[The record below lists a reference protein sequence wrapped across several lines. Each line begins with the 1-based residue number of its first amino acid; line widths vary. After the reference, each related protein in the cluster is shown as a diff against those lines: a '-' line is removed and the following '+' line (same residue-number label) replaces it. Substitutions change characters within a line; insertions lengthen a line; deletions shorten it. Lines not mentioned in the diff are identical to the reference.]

1 MAEHDMR
8 QADRSPPAG
17 SGREGAPE
25 RDDAPRRAPD
35 DEGAPR
41 DEAGRLPGVLAPIE
55 PAAFGYE
62 QARHLLLRAGFG
74 GTPEQIRTLANWGPE
89 RAVDHLLNVEE
100 VEYKRPTAE
109 EFDKNIMRPPSEAE
123 QAEYRAAARRG
134 DEDTLARFRLQQQQS
149 ERADRD
155 QVRQMQRWWLTRL
168 IETPKPLEE
177 KMTLFW
183 HGLFATNY
191 RTIENSYHMFQQNQ
205 LFRKHSLGS
214 YAELLRGI
222 IRDPAMLAYLNNN
235 QSKKD
240 KPNENLAR
248 EIMELFSLGVGNYT
262 ERDIKEGARALTG
275 YTFEDDGFVFEKK
288 NHDTGVKTILS
299 NTGPLDGDGFVK
311 AILAQSA
318 CPKYITRRLYSYFVS
333 DVPPDERGGDKE
345 MPSAQRKVLQQLAYA
360 FGESR
365 YQLKPLLRKLFLS
378 EHFYEARFM
387 NDQIKSPVMLAVG
400 AVRSLNAPVRDLT
413 IVSDALDLMGQNIF
427 YPPSVKGWDGG
438 RSWINTSTLFVR
450 QNTLAFFLSG
460 KKPQGYDSSADTQ
473 KYDVTK
479 LLDNADGESLIAK
492 GDVPGV
498 ADAML
503 RLTLGWT
510 PKAGRD
516 ALLEFVKSNGGRL
529 DERVLMGMLLV
540 VTAMPEYQLC

>member
-1 MAEHDMR
+1 MNWLTQPATPEPKTDPAELSLDNPVPPPSDDMEPSLR
-8 QADRSPPAG
+8 
-17 SGREGAPE
+17 
-25 RDDAPRRAPD
+25 
-35 DEGAPR
+35 
-41 DEAGRLPGVLAPIE
+41 PIRKQD
-55 PAAFGYE
+55 FGYE
-62 QARHLLLRAGFG
+62 QARHLLWRAGLG
-74 GTPEQIRTLANWGPE
+74 GSEQQIRLLVSWGPE
-89 RAVDHLLNVEE
+89 KSVEYLLNPDK
-100 VEYKRPTAE
+100 VEYPWPKDDA
-109 EFDKNIMRPPSEAE
+109 FDKNIMHPPTAE
-123 QAEYRAAARRG
+123 EREMYRKAQRAQ
-134 DEDTLARFRLQQQQS
+134 DEDTLAEVRA
-149 ERADRD
+149 ERQRREQEDR
-155 QVRQMQRWWLTRL
+155 RQMRDVQKWWLKRL
-168 IETPKPLEE
+168 IETPRPLEE

-318 CPKYITRRLYSYFVS
+318 CPKYITRRLYSYFVA

-345 MPSAQRKVLQQLAYA
+345 LPSAQRKVLQQLAYA

-365 YQLKPLLRKLFLS
+365 YQVKPLLRKLFLS

-516 ALLEFVKSNGGRL
+516 ALLEFVKSNGGKL